1 MHHPIAKMN
10 SFSQLIHIVYSAS
23 MSKNSMIASLNV
35 LHFVHEIQSCTFHPH
50 WLCDIDLNRVARDP
64 KFLFWR
70 CSKKP
75 IIGADNQ
82 WHSIQPHRIGMLVAI
97 ALPKHHT
104 VNPGLE
110 DLLIVEHHDVGR
122 LVEDYAPVLVTT
134 KCTKIRKP
142 NVLT

>member
-1 MHHPIAKMN
+1 MN
-10 SFSQLIHIVYSAS
+10 SFSQLIHIVYSARKS
-23 MSKNSMIASLNV
+23 MDATIVSFNV
-35 LHFVHEIQSCTFHPH
+35 HRSVHEIQGCTFNPH
-50 WLCDIDLNRVARDP
+50 FFFDIDLDRVARYP
-64 KFLFWR
+64 IFLFWR
-70 CSKKP
+70 CPKKP

-82 WHSIQPHRIGMLVAI
+82 WDSIQPHRIGMLVAI